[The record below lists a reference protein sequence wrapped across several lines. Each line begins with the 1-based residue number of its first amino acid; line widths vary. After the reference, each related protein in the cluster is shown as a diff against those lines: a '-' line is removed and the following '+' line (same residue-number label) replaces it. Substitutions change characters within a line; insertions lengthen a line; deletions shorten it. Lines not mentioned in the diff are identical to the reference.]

1 MLSRCVTICLGIGI
15 FIASL
20 FNVIADDALTPD
32 QIFERVQTNYS
43 LISSYSD
50 EGQIIVAA
58 DDDVTTTRFTIRLDR
73 PNFYRIEWQR
83 NSQTSPS
90 VEDSAASAV
99 WSSGAG
105 NYLQMGWGVQGP
117 GDRDLILDGAAGPSG
132 GAAATIPVLFFNT
145 QVPTDEP
152 MWNEARLTD
161 KKLGDIDCYVLVQES
176 QFGETKTYWIGK
188 RDFLIHQV
196 QTVVSAK
203 AMQAIWAESVNGET
217 EMSANLHGF
226 TSTETHTN
234 IVLNI
239 SFSRSDFFP
248 SVPLFQRLDDE

>member
-1 MLSRCVTICLGIGI
+1 MLPRCVTICLGIGI
-15 FIASL
+15 IITSL
-20 FNVIADDALTPD
+20 LNVIADDALTPD
-32 QIFERVQTNYS
+32 QIFERVQKNYS

-105 NYLQMGWGVQGP
+105 NYLQMEWGVQGRS
-117 GDRDLILDGAAGPSG
+117 DRDVALADAAGPSG
-132 GAAATIPVLFFNT
+132 GAAATIPELFFNT
-145 QVPTDEP
+145 QIPSEEP
-152 MWNEARLTD
+152 MWNELRLTD
-161 KKLGDIDCYVLVQES
+161 EKLGDIDCYVIVREL

-188 RDFLIHQV
+188 HDFFIHQV
-196 QTVVSAK
+196 QTQVSAK

-217 EMSANLHGF
+217 EMSASLHGF

-248 SVPLFQRLDDE
+248 SFPLFQELDDE